1 MAARRK
7 INYPIGLDKIAE
19 QFGISTPELLE
30 EIANGD
36 LIVLRRPP
44 EDEEFDFDTQE
55 GLEAG
60 FREGWRQA
68 MNGETIPLSEV
79 WDALEDE

>member
-1 MAARRK
+1 MATQRK
-7 INYPIGLDKIAE
+7 INYPSGLDKIAE
-19 QFGISTPELLE
+19 QFGISTPKLLE
-30 EIANGD
+30 EIAKGE
-36 LIVLRRPP
+36 LIVVRRPA
-44 EDEEFDFDTQE
+44 EGEELDFDTQE

>member
-30 EIANGD
+30 EIANGE
-36 LIVLRRPP
+36 LIIVRRPP
-44 EDEEFDFDTQE
+44 EGEDFDFDTQA

-68 MNGETIPLSEV
+68 MKGETIPLSEV